1 MIFLYIFLGLLAAF
15 LVYFVVTLIWGK
27 PISINLL
34 YNRVFLPFLT
44 RSPELLTQL
53 GILEGMGINF
63 HNARLGDESEKSY
76 SKMYRLAEK
85 NLSILKSYNRN
96 HQSPSQLLS
105 TDIAGWFID
114 DIVRAKEFRH
124 HDYPFNQMFGVQ
136 NELPAFMT
144 TIHPV
149 NNRTNARNYLKR
161 LRRFDVKLG
170 QVLDGVKIREREGIV
185 PPLFVIQRVLEEMR
199 NFIAVKP
206 TANALY
212 TVYKEKISKLKINKK
227 QKATLLADC
236 EKAIREV
243 VYPAYQKL
251 IEYHEHAEKI
261 ATKDDGV
268 WKLPNGDKYYAH
280 TLRSNTTTDLSPAE
294 VHTLGLSEVARIEK
308 EMKTILKQL
317 KYPTNDVSGMM
328 LKFSKEKRFQYP
340 DTDAG
345 RKQCLAD
352 YQKILDHVDK
362 NLGNIFDIRPKAGV
376 KVERI
381 PLFREKNSAGAYYM
395 TPSVDGSR
403 PGVFYANLRDM
414 KEIAKWAMKTLAY
427 HEAIPGHHFQLAVAQ
442 ELKGLPFFRK
452 VIPFTAYVEGWALYA
467 EKLAREYGFMDDPY
481 SELGYLQ
488 SEIFRAVRL
497 VVDTGIHY
505 KHWTR
510 EKAIKYMKEHTGSP
524 DKEVVAEIERY
535 IVMPGQACA
544 YKVGELKIV
553 ALRQKAQK
561 ALGKKFNIKKF
572 HNAILKNGSM
582 PLDILERI
590 VDSYIQTGG

>member
-1 MIFLYIFLGLLAAF
+1 MIYLYIFLGLLALF
-15 LVYFVVTLIWGK
+15 IIYFIVSLFWGK
-27 PISINLL
+27 PISISLL
-34 YNRVFLPFLT
+34 YNRVFLSFLT

-53 GILEGMGINF
+53 GMLEGLGINF

-76 SKMYRLAEK
+76 SKMYQSTEK
-85 NLSILKSYNRN
+85 NLHILKSYNRK
-96 HQSPSQLLS
+96 HQTASQLLS
-105 TDIAGWFID
+105 TDIASWFID
-114 DIVRAKEFRH
+114 DIVQGKEFRH
-124 HDYPFNQMFGVQ
+124 HAYPFNQMFGVQ

-149 NNRTNARNYLKR
+149 NNLSNARNYIKR

-170 QVLDGVKIREREGIV
+170 QVLNGVKIRESEGVV
-185 PPLFVIQRVLEEMR
+185 PPRFVVQKVLEEMR
-199 NFIAVKP
+199 NFTAGKP
-206 TANALY
+206 TTNALY
-212 TVYKEKISKLKINKK
+212 TVYKDKIDKLKLFKK
-227 QKATLLADC
+227 QKIGLLANC
-236 EKAIREV
+236 EKAIKDV
-243 VYPAYQKL
+243 VYPTYQKL
-251 IEYHEHAEKI
+251 IEYHVHAEKV
-261 ATKDDGV
+261 ATNDDGV
-268 WKLPNGDKYYAH
+268 WKLPKGDKYYAH
-280 TLRSNTTTDLSPAE
+280 TLRSNTTTDLTPAE
-294 VHTLGLSEVARIEK
+294 VYEIGLKEVARIEK

-317 KYPTNDVSGMM
+317 KYPTDDVFGLMH
-328 LKFSKEKRFQYP
+328 KFSTEKRFQYP
-340 DTDAG
+340 DTDDG

-352 YQKILDHVDK
+352 YQKILDHIDK
-362 NLGNIFDIRPKAGV
+362 NLGEIFDIRPKAGV

-395 TPSVDGSR
+395 TPSLDGSR

-414 KEIAKWAMKTLAY
+414 KEVSKWAMKTLAY

-467 EKLAREYGFMDDPY
+467 EKLAREYGFMGDPF

-510 EKAIKYMKEHTGSP
+510 EKAIKYMKDHTGSP

-553 ALRQKAQK
+553 SLRQKTQK
-561 ALGKKFNIKKF
+561 ALGKKFDIKKF
-572 HNAILKNGSM
+572 HNVVLKNGSM
-582 PLDILERI
+582 PLDILERV
-590 VDSYIQTGG
+590 VDSYIQAGG